1 MFRRIFQVSALLAAA
16 ILTAL
21 PAAASTLTSSNSA
34 DAIGFASG
42 SNFNT
47 LEWSGSP
54 PTWYG
59 SVTSEVSAGGFSS
72 ATTIQLAGGSGSV
85 SGANG
90 LAGGNI
96 QGFSSTPM
104 IITAPNGDTAL
115 TAIALLLGTAGSGT
129 TTIQIT
135 LSDGSTVSATSSGT
149 NWVSFVSP
157 IGITSIQLSGGGSGF
172 MLEDVESGS
181 AVGADLPTQP
191 DDSGSGGSSAPEAAS
206 MLLTGGG
213 LVVLSRFLRQR
224 CHS

>member
-21 PAAASTLTSSNSA
+21 PAIASTLTSSNSA

-42 SNFNT
+42 SSFST

-59 SVTSEVSAGGFSS
+59 SVTSEVSASGFSS
-72 ATTIQLAGGSGSV
+72 ATTIQLAGGSASV

-115 TAIALLLGTAGSGT
+115 TAIAFLLGTNSGT

-172 MLEDVESGS
+172 MVEDVESGS
-181 AVGADLPTQP
+181 AIGADLPTQP
-191 DDSGSGGSSAPEAAS
+191 LGGDSGGSSAPEAAS
-206 MLLTGGG
+206 MWLTGGG
-213 LVVLSRFLRQR
+213 LVVVSRLLRRR
-224 CHS
+224 CHNE